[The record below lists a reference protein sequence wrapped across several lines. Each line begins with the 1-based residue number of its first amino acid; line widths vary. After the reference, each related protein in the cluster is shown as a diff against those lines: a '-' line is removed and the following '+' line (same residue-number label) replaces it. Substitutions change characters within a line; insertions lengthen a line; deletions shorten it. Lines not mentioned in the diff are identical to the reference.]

1 VWLAPPDYGQRLRAD
16 VICFTYHDLVFSRC
30 QPGSR
35 APRAC
40 AVHPPVK
47 AAPGHGSIE
56 RLHRIDLDQAV
67 WDLTERPPCLNQI
80 SNCELVHTRLRSFGG
95 DNTDRAEGTL

>member
-1 VWLAPPDYGQRLRAD
+1 L
-16 VICFTYHDLVFSRC
+16 FSAGVSRE
-30 QPGSR
+30 SR
-35 APRAC
+35 APRGSTASEGR
-40 AVHPPVK
+40 A
-47 AAPGHGSIE
+47 GHGSIE
-56 RLHRIDLDQAV
+56 RLRRIDLDQAV